1 MSLLPMGAWPQMRG
15 TGEAVLLWI
24 VGPLMVCG
32 ALGVLPFR
40 KAAYAVLSMVVVMV
54 GMAILFF
61 ALEAP
66 FNASVQVIVY
76 TGAILMLFL
85 FVIMMIGLGA
95 TDGYLE
101 QRRGFIWAGVL
112 FGGAL
117 AVLLVSAVVIS
128 TVPGPGQIADD
139 PYSNVPV
146 TALAVNLF
154 QEHWLTIQV
163 VAALLITAAVGAV
176 LLTHSD
182 NLGPKLSQRS
192 VAKARMMLYKKAGR
206 HVGQMPPPGVW
217 ATGNA
222 VDNPAIAGD
231 TLEVS
236 EESIPRVLRLR
247 GLEKPMGQVSPQVA
261 EALRLART
269 DDRSV
274 SPWGGKVEV
283 KQSKAWGM
291 RGDGAPTGMMQMH
304 FEDTAT
310 EETEEAK

>member
-1 MSLLPMGAWPQMRG
+1 MSLMPMGAWPQMSG
-15 TGEAVLLWI
+15 TGEAVLFWI
-24 VGPLMVCG
+24 VGSLMVCG
-32 ALGVLPFR
+32 ALGVLLFR

-112 FGGAL
+112 FGAAL

-128 TVPGPGQIADD
+128 TVPGPGQIAED
-139 PYSNVPV
+139 PYSNIPV

-182 NLGPKLSQRS
+182 NLGP
-192 VAKARMMLYKKAGR
+192 
-206 HVGQMPPPGVW
+206 
-217 ATGNA
+217 
-222 VDNPAIAGD
+222 
-231 TLEVS
+231 
-236 EESIPRVLRLR
+236 
-247 GLEKPMGQVSPQVA
+247 
-261 EALRLART
+261 
-269 DDRSV
+269 
-274 SPWGGKVEV
+274 
-283 KQSKAWGM
+283 
-291 RGDGAPTGMMQMH
+291 
-304 FEDTAT
+304 
-310 EETEEAK
+310 